1 MFVRV
6 QIIGRRG
13 LLCQGQ
19 SDSNIDTDGRSRIIL
34 KSMER
39 LHTVQETM
47 KALRISRTSLY
58 SLIEKGSIKPI
69 KIGGR
74 TLFPE
79 TELTRFIE
87 DLKAKNA

>member
-1 MFVRV
+1 
-6 QIIGRRG
+6 
-13 LLCQGQ
+13 
-19 SDSNIDTDGRSRIIL
+19 
-34 KSMER
+34 
-39 LHTVQETM
+39 M